1 MKSNKQHGA
10 APEKTEPMQDQAAS
24 VNHAR
29 RHFSRT
35 GLVASGVLLTLT
47 SRAAVGGNFICKSP
61 SGFLSG
67 NLSQHGT
74 PITCSGLSPG
84 YWGTHPT
91 LWPLPYQAGA
101 CSAKSCTNSASW
113 SGGTHFSSIFTCA
126 GQGRIYTAYS
136 LMQVI
141 WLTGSGDPAQLGAHC
156 VAAILNA
163 RMATTPVLTE
173 TKVVNI
179 FNEWDI
185 KGYFEPTAG
194 VKWYAADIVNYLNST
209 MM

>member
-1 MKSNKQHGA
+1 MKNNEQHGTT
-10 APEKTEPMQDQAAS
+10 PEQVESIQDETTS
-24 VNHAR
+24 INEAR
-29 RHFSRT
+29 RQFTRT
-35 GLVASGVLLTLT
+35 GLVASGILLTLT
-47 SRAAVGGNFICKSP
+47 SRAAVGGNFVCKSP

-67 NLSQHGT
+67 NLSQHGK
-74 PITCSGLSPG
+74 PITCSGVSPG

-91 LWPLPYQAGA
+91 QWPLPYQAGT
-101 CSAKSCTNSASW
+101 CKTKTCTHSADW
-113 SGGTHFSSIFTCA
+113 SGGTLFRNIFTCA
-126 GQGRIYTAYS
+126 GQGRIYTNYS
-136 LMQVI
+136 MMQVI
-141 WLTGSGDPAQLGAHC
+141 WLSGTGDPSQLGAHC

-179 FNEWDI
+179 FNEWDS